1 MAEAGLEPATN
12 NEGIDVYFLFST
24 LFLFCSPNSLEVEHQ
39 SCKLE
44 VLSSILSLGCTFDAS
59 ALHSSNTLL
68 HQDGHCDVTPHSNV
82 EFKKLKKNSK

>member
-24 LFLFCSPNSLEVEHQ
+24 LSLFPSPNSLEVEHQ

-44 VLSSILSLGCTFDAS
+44 VLSSILSLGSTFDAS

-68 HQDGHCDVTPHSNV
+68 HQDGHCDVTPNSNV